1 MEERR
6 EKEQQLAG
14 EEYGISRGI
23 KMEETEGYLQPGRN
37 DGGGLMT
44 EKTNDMERRKN
55 EWNHV
60 FEMVTKEEGVQS
72 DRSPYVHSEGKH
84 V

>member
-1 MEERR
+1 ME
-6 EKEQQLAG
+6 
-14 EEYGISRGI
+14 SV
-23 KMEETEGYLQPGRN
+23 EGLRWKKQK
-37 DGGGLMT
+37 DICSLVEMMGGGLMT

-60 FEMVTKEEGVQS
+60 FEMVTEEEGVQS

>member
-37 DGGGLMT
+37 DGGG
-44 EKTNDMERRKN
+44 
-55 EWNHV
+55 
-60 FEMVTKEEGVQS
+60 G
-72 DRSPYVHSEGKH
+72 G
-84 V
+84 